1 MDARTIGSIKTMKLY
16 SRVER
21 IYDDLRH
28 AGVGADDP
36 LRVADLL
43 PFDQYH
49 YFGAEAVD
57 QAIVALAIGA
67 DSRVLDVG
75 SGLGG
80 PARYIA
86 DQTDCRVT
94 ALELQADLDDVARSL
109 TARCNLSGRVEHV
122 CGDVMTADLGAGG
135 YDAVVSWLALYH
147 IADPIRLFAR
157 LGGALAPGGMIY
169 VEDFFRHGD
178 FTAHEQPVLAEVIY
192 AQSLPL
198 RDEYIGY
205 LEAAGFRDIR
215 FDDMTAPWM
224 AFVTERAAAYRARLD
239 EQTALHGAEVSGGLD
254 SFYDTV
260 VALFHGGNF
269 GGARVVARKA

>member
-1 MDARTIGSIKTMKLY
+1 MDPTTIKSMKLY

-21 IYDDLRH
+21 IYDELRH
-28 AGVGADDP
+28 AGIGEDDP
-36 LRVADLL
+36 LAVAELL

-49 YFGAEAVD
+49 YFGAQAVD
-57 QAIVALAIGA
+57 EAIRALAIGA
-67 DSRVLDVG
+67 TSRVLDVG

-86 DQTDCRVT
+86 DQTGCRVT
-94 ALELQADLDDVARSL
+94 ALELQSDLDDVARSL
-109 TARCNLSGRVEHV
+109 TARCGLTGRVEHV
-122 CGDVMTADLGAGG
+122 LGDVMTADLEAGG

-147 IADPIRLFAR
+147 IADPRRLFAR
-157 LGGALAPGGMIY
+157 LSGALAPSGMIY

-178 FTAHEQPVLAEVIY
+178 FGADEQPKLAEVIY

-198 RDEYIGY
+198 RDEYIGH

-215 FDDMTAPWM
+215 FEDMTAPWT

-239 EQTALHGAEVSGGLD
+239 EQTALHGREVSGALD
-254 SFYDTV
+254 TFYHTV
-260 VALFHGGNF
+260 VALFRGGNL
-269 GGARVVARKA
+269 GGVRVTAVKG

>member
-1 MDARTIGSIKTMKLY
+1 MDAATIKSMKLY

-21 IYDDLRH
+21 IYDELRH
-28 AGVGADDP
+28 AGIGADDP

-49 YFGAEAVD
+49 YFGAQAVD
-57 QAIVALAIGA
+57 EAIRALAIGA
-67 DSRVLDVG
+67 KSRVLDVG

-86 DQTDCRVT
+86 DQTGCRIT
-94 ALELQADLDDVARSL
+94 ALELQSDLDQVARSL
-109 TARCNLSGRVEHV
+109 TARCGLAGRVEHV
-122 CGDVMTADLGAGG
+122 LGDVMTADLEAGG

-147 IADPIRLFAR
+147 IADPNRLFAR
-157 LGGALAPGGMIY
+157 LNGALRPGGMIY

-178 FTAHEQPVLAEVIY
+178 FSADEQPVLAEVIY

-198 RDEYIGY
+198 RDEYIGH
-205 LEAAGFRDIR
+205 LEAAGFSDIH
-215 FDDMTAPWM
+215 FDDMTAPWT

-239 EQTALHGAEVSGGLD
+239 EQTALHGPEVAGGLD
-254 SFYDTV
+254 SFYHTV
-260 VALFHGGNF
+260 VALFQGGNL
-269 GGARVVARKA
+269 GGTRVTAVKG

>member
-1 MDARTIGSIKTMKLY
+1 MDATTIKSMKLY

-21 IYDDLRH
+21 IYDELRH
-28 AGVGADDP
+28 AGIGEDDP
-36 LRVADLL
+36 LAVAELL
-43 PFDQYH
+43 AFDQYH
-49 YFGAEAVD
+49 YFGAQAVD
-57 QAIVALAIGA
+57 EAIHVLAIGA
-67 DSRVLDVG
+67 QSRVLDVG

-86 DQTDCRVT
+86 DQTGCRIT

-109 TARCNLSGRVEHV
+109 TARCGLTGRVEHV
-122 CGDVMTADLGAGG
+122 CGDVMTADLEAGG

-147 IADPIRLFAR
+147 IADPGRLFAR
-157 LGGALAPGGMIY
+157 LSGALAPGGMIY

-178 FTAHEQPVLAEVIY
+178 FAADEQSKLAGVIY

-198 RDEYIGY
+198 RDEYIGH
-205 LEAAGFRDIR
+205 LEVAGFRDVR

-239 EQTALHGAEVSGGLD
+239 EHTALHGREVAGGLD
-254 SFYDTV
+254 SFYDS
-260 VALFHGGNF
+260 VATLFRGGNF
-269 GGARVVARKA
+269 GGARVTARKG